1 MPTEVFVS
9 NFWLVVAA
17 VFGLLIGSFLNVC
30 ILSWA
35 REPKESVLR
44 PRSRCPRC
52 GKQIAWYDNIP
63 VLSWIFLLGKC
74 RHCRQPISLM
84 YPLVE
89 LTTGA
94 IWVFAVWL
102 YGPTIAAV
110 RAGVFFTLL
119 LGILVSDARAF
130 IIPDEF
136 TIGGAVLGLIL
147 TAIGG
152 GAHGV
157 AFSLMGGAV
166 GFGVLWAV
174 GWLGTKLLKKDAMGG
189 GDIKM
194 MGMVG
199 IFVGWTGVA
208 LTIFLGAL
216 IGTIAYLPLMLITR
230 GLRDRRERL
239 AAANAP
245 EPLPKHRRK
254 EASVEAQMPSP
265 ASDEHEG
272 MVPFGVF
279 LAIGAAVAFLFGQ
292 RIIEWYAVNYLGI

>member
-1 MPTEVFVS
+1 MPTEVSVS
-9 NFWLVVAA
+9 TFWLVVAG

-44 PRSRCPRC
+44 PRSRCPKC

-89 LTTGA
+89 LATGL

-136 TIGGAVLGLIL
+136 TLGGAVLGLIL
-147 TAIGG
+147 TGIGG
-152 GAHGV
+152 GAHGL
-157 AFSLMGGAV
+157 AFSLLGGAV

-174 GWLGTKLLKKDAMGG
+174 GWIGSALLRKDAMGG

-199 IFVGWTGVA
+199 IFVGWSGVA

-216 IGTIAYLPLMLITR
+216 IGTIAYLPLMFIR
-230 GLRDRRERL
+230 KGLQDRRQRL
-239 AAANAP
+239 AAANRP
-245 EPLPKHRRK
+245 ERQPRHRRNG
-254 EASVEAQMPSP
+254 ADPQMELP
-265 ASDEHEG
+265 ADDEHEG

-279 LAIGAAVAFLFGQ
+279 LAIAAGVAYLFGQ
-292 RIIEWYAVNYLGI
+292 RIVEWYAVNYLGI